1 VGREGVREEEEELVA
16 VVGLFIVKFRERSF
30 YLDNTRR
37 IPRPDDVY
45 RVEKEKFLKKQWEER
60 ESERRKKSWWRW

>member
-1 VGREGVREEEEELVA
+1 